1 MSNEIKTYLIEDHRV
16 SGITDEILV
25 GVKKSVST
33 STMNKYVLE
42 SNSKTSAMFNI
53 KVPSENTLVDRNIR
67 INGTLQLN
75 VALQTQAAAVQIA
88 EFPSSFPLNTAINNC
103 IVGINNT
110 KVNAATQD
118 ISEVLKKQYSQKFLS
133 EHVQTTP
140 SYVDK
145 YFGNVDQAGS
155 DTSAGTYMGGILQA
169 EKDSDTVGRADSKY
183 TYKLVPDA
191 GNVAPYNVDIVAN
204 AVDGTVKLPAS
215 PNGQGAV
222 PQNYTLYVTMDVS
235 EPLLGVPCFEMKS
248 EEAAFVGVNQID
260 ITLLFNDFSRVMYC
274 NQATRLAIGTNK
286 WLVGGTGANSDV
298 FLTADSAVN
307 VNYLSLHASDYAKM
321 SVKNVIPY
329 NEYVNNKTPF
339 LKSTTFAGGNPQFQT
354 LGTQIQMRQ
363 IPDKIYIT
371 VTPQYSEKV
380 ANASNH
386 ISYPIKN
393 VKINFNN
400 RMNLLGELDQSDLY
414 VLSRRNGNHQI
425 YSEFCGTSRS
435 GNGEVYQSLGSI
447 VVIDPVRDLSLDDY
461 LSSGSIGS
469 FTFQVDLTCDDIDPA
484 KSKLANMTRL
494 QVNVIS
500 SYGGVMVTQQGSS
513 STMSGL
519 LTKVLVL
526 DTKLDGKAIGDY
538 ESVEKLTGGNL
549 GRGLT
554 SFRDILKKSGKLSSA
569 VKAIQSDAKDISG
582 GKYSISGGSKLSKYY

>member
-67 INGTLQLN
+67 INATLQLN

-88 EFPSSFPLNTAINNC
+88 AFPSSFPLNTAINNC

-191 GNVAPYNVDIVAN
+191 GNVAPYNVDIEAN

-286 WLVGGTGANSDV
+286 WLVGGTGVNSDV

-321 SVKNVIPY
+321 SVKNIIPY

-500 SYGGVMVTQQGSS
+500 SYGGILITQQGSS

-538 ESVEKLTGGNL
+538 ESVEKLTGGNVSK
-549 GRGLT
+549 GLT

-582 GKYSISGGSKLSKYY
+582 GRYNLSAGSKLSKYY

>member
-67 INGTLQLN
+67 INATLQLN

-88 EFPSSFPLNTAINNC
+88 AFPSSFPLNTAINNC

-169 EKDSDTVGRADSKY
+169 EKDSDTVGRADAKY
-183 TYKLVPDA
+183 TYTLVPAA
-191 GNVAPYNVDIVAN
+191 GNAADGVHNIPIIAN
-204 AVDGTVKLPAS
+204 TVTGTVSLPITPAA
-215 PNGQGAV
+215 GA
-222 PQNYTLYVTMDVS
+222 QNYTLYVTMDVS

-274 NQATRLAIGTNK
+274 NEATRLAIGTNK
-286 WLVGGTGANSDV
+286 WLVGGTGVNSDV
-298 FLTADSAVN
+298 FLTAASAVN

-321 SVKNVIPY
+321 SVKNIQ
-329 NEYVNNKTPF
+329 PF
-339 LKSTTFAGGNPQFQT
+339 
-354 LGTQIQMRQ
+354 
-363 IPDKIYIT
+363 Y
-371 VTPQYSEKV
+371 
-380 ANASNH
+380 
-386 ISYPIKN
+386 
-393 VKINFNN
+393 
-400 RMNLLGELDQSDLY
+400 
-414 VLSRRNGNHQI
+414 
-425 YSEFCGTSRS
+425 
-435 GNGEVYQSLGSI
+435 
-447 VVIDPVRDLSLDDY
+447 
-461 LSSGSIGS
+461 
-469 FTFQVDLTCDDIDPA
+469 
-484 KSKLANMTRL
+484 
-494 QVNVIS
+494 
-500 SYGGVMVTQQGSS
+500 
-513 STMSGL
+513 
-519 LTKVLVL
+519 
-526 DTKLDGKAIGDY
+526 
-538 ESVEKLTGGNL
+538 
-549 GRGLT
+549 
-554 SFRDILKKSGKLSSA
+554 
-569 VKAIQSDAKDISG
+569 
-582 GKYSISGGSKLSKYY
+582 